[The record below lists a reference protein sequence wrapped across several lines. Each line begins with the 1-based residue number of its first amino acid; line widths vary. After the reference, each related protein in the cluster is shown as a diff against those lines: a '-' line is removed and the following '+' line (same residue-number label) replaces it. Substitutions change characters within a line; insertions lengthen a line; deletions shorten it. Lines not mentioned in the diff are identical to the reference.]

1 MPNKYSNLSRI
12 AILLVLLE
20 TRLKYGDIRVP
31 FENDRDYDDEA
42 TWRERVREREKEKKK
57 EGGARD
63 RRAGKCGREEREKVK
78 GNDEKGKKGASE
90 TPTMGKGS

>member
-1 MPNKYSNLSRI
+1 M
-12 AILLVLLE
+12 
-20 TRLKYGDIRVP
+20 P

-78 GNDEKGKKGASE
+78 GNDEKGKKEASE

>member
-1 MPNKYSNLSRI
+1 MS
-12 AILLVLLE
+12 
-20 TRLKYGDIRVP
+20 

-63 RRAGKCGREEREKVK
+63 RRAGKCAREEREKVK

>member
-1 MPNKYSNLSRI
+1 M
-12 AILLVLLE
+12 
-20 TRLKYGDIRVP
+20 P

>member
-1 MPNKYSNLSRI
+1 MS
-12 AILLVLLE
+12 
-20 TRLKYGDIRVP
+20 

-42 TWRERVREREKEKKK
+42 TWRERVRGRKRKRERKEK

>member
-1 MPNKYSNLSRI
+1 MS
-12 AILLVLLE
+12 
-20 TRLKYGDIRVP
+20 

>member
-1 MPNKYSNLSRI
+1 M
-12 AILLVLLE
+12 
-20 TRLKYGDIRVP
+20 P

-57 EGGARD
+57 EEGARD

>member
-12 AILLVLLE
+12 AILLVPLE